1 MSKQIDAPVFALLD
15 VAPFSFV
22 FIKVFTFRYLST
34 YYVNDFNT
42 LHLRNEIFPAD
53 DRYFLRC
60 LSIPILFLFFF
71 NLYRLLKNSNDFILI
86 DKHRSCDKI
95 PWNRC

>member
-53 DRYFLRC
+53 DRVSLFPFVVLAFL
-60 LSIPILFLFFF
+60 LFLFF
-71 NLYRLLKNSNDFILI
+71 
-86 DKHRSCDKI
+86 
-95 PWNRC
+95 